1 MLKLLNSQTLNA
13 REICWSASD
22 DDDDGGN
29 SNLHEIDYFWEKL
42 VFHKSSLLR
51 SPSYDVTISGK

>member
-13 REICWSASD
+13 RESCWSASD

-29 SNLHEIDYFWEKL
+29 SKLHESDSNSENM
-42 VFHKSSLLR
+42 VLLNLLL
-51 SPSYDVTISGK
+51 PYVYE